1 MVGTCNESVPELAI
15 DLRIRGW
22 WAEPVGISKV
32 NVADIPS
39 RHLQLV
45 EHVGPSVKASP
56 LPGRS
61 SLHFDCDRTV
71 RHWMEKT
78 IKTSVDTHRYPP
90 IIHFIFVFKKI
101 NPSILGYPQP
111 YGKKTNGLYQPFIF
125 GLSII
130 NHPFWG
136 IPSYISYGHMKHA
149 EICLHYPKISHG
161 EELRDQDHDD
171 LRTFQLHHL
180 WPGPVYWWINFF
192 FGVGGEGNL
201 KQIQEM

>member
-1 MVGTCNESVPELAI
+1 M
-15 DLRIRGW
+15 
-22 WAEPVGISKV
+22 
-32 NVADIPS
+32 ADTPS

-61 SLHFDCDRTV
+61 SLHFDRTTTLNGTKPSK
-71 RHWMEKT
+71 HQWIPT
-78 IKTSVDTHRYPP
+78 DTPP
-90 IIHFIFVFKKI
+90 IIHFIFVLKKI

-180 WPGPVYWWINFF
+180 
-192 FGVGGEGNL
+192 
-201 KQIQEM
+201 